1 MSQLPDVSHAE
12 IYHKLGTLEGKM
24 DALIVKTSEYK
35 SDLDLAF
42 SRIRTIEEKQ
52 SWVMGAAVVVSA
64 IIPMVFHIIGTN
76 FHVRFN
82 PEPKVSDSGI
92 VRNI

>member
-1 MSQLPDVSHAE
+1 MSQETDVSHAD

-24 DALIVKTSEYK
+24 DALIAKTSEYK

-42 SRIRTIEEKQ
+42 SRIRSIEERQ

-64 IIPMVFHIIGTN
+64 IIPVMVHIIGSN
-76 FHVRFN
+76 FHVRFT
-82 PEPKVSDSGI
+82 PEQKTTDSGI